1 MSFALLAQADEALL
15 PHWAFQLIA
24 TAVVIV
30 GALAIQWTLRRVVLT
45 QQVKSQDLRRRWL
58 VQIRNLA
65 LLIIFVG
72 VILIWG
78 TELRTAAISLVA
90 IVAAIVLA
98 TKELILCVTG
108 GFYKLISKAFSIGDQ
123 IEVGG
128 LRGEVIDQTLL
139 STRILEIAG
148 GSGGGQATGRE
159 ITLPNAVFLSQS
171 VYNDSLNRS
180 YVLHLFAIPVDRG
193 DDWRAHEQALL
204 AAAKEVCAPYL
215 KDARSAIEIATR
227 QEGLEA
233 PTVEPRVSVALPDP
247 DRIDLVLRV
256 PCPEGRKGKIQQQIT
271 RRYLELAPIKPSE
284 PSPDAQ

>member
-1 MSFALLAQADEALL
+1 MLTALLAQADDPLL

-30 GALAIQWTLRRVVLT
+30 GALALQWALRRVVLT
-45 QQVKSQDLRRRWL
+45 QQVRSQDLRRRWL

-65 LLIIFVG
+65 LLIIFIG

-128 LRGEVIDQTLL
+128 MRGEVIDQTLL
-139 STRILEIAG
+139 STRILEIAP

-159 ITLPNAVFLSQS
+159 VTLPNSLFLSQS
-171 VYNDSLNRS
+171 VYNDSLNRR
-180 YVLHLFAIPVDRG
+180 YVLHLFPIPIDRD
-193 DDWRAHEQALL
+193 DDWHLHEQHLL
-204 AAAKEVCAPYL
+204 AAANEVCGPYL
-215 KDARSAIEIATR
+215 TEAKSAIEIATR
-227 QEGLEA
+227 QEGLES
-233 PTVEPRVSVALPDP
+233 PTVSPRVSVALPEP
-247 DRIDLVLRV
+247 NRIDLVLRV
-256 PCPEGRKGKIQQQIT
+256 PCPEGKKGKIQQQIT
-271 RRYLELAPIKPSE
+271 RRYLETMPAKADPL
-284 PSPDAQ
+284 PDKKD